1 MRKKILILGGTQMVG
16 RDFVE
21 LLANNIDYE
30 LSIANRGITNKDLF
44 DHLEHINIDR
54 NHLDSCKELS
64 GRFFDIVID
73 FSCYNVNQLNNILK
87 FIFYDYYILIS
98 TQSVLDTHA
107 IQTKTHWLHQYAKD
121 KKELEQYAID
131 NNLKNTTIIRPCAL
145 YGKHDY
151 TNRFY
156 ESNNKFY
163 LKNSGTEVVSNK
175 YNINVREFS
184 QYLLEHIQH
193 SNLNNIKILHIDG
206 DGITYYDY

>member
-1 MRKKILILGGTQMVG
+1 MQKKTLILGGTQMVG

-21 LLANNIDYE
+21 LLFDNIDYK

-44 DHLEHINIDR
+44 AHLEHINIDR

-73 FSCYNVNQLNNILK
+73 FSCYNINQLNNILK
-87 FIFYDYYILIS
+87 FISYDYYILIS

-121 KKELEQYAID
+121 KKELEQYTID

-156 ESNNKFY
+156 EHNNKFY
-163 LKNSGTEVVSNK
+163 SKQSGNEVVSDK

-193 SNLNNIKILHIDG
+193 SNLNDIKILHIDG

>member
-1 MRKKILILGGTQMVG
+1 MSKKLLILGGTQMVG

-21 LLANNIDYE
+21 LLSDNINYK
-30 LSIANRGITNKDLF
+30 LSIANRGITNKNLF
-44 DHLEHINIDR
+44 THLEHITIDR
-54 NHLDSCKELS
+54 NNPDTCKELS

-87 FIFYDYYILIS
+87 FISYDYYILIS

-107 IQTKTHWLHQYAKD
+107 IQTKTHWLHKYAKD
-121 KKELEQYAID
+121 KKTLEEYIVY
-131 NNLKNTTIIRPCAL
+131 NKLKNTNIVRPCAL

-156 ESNNKFY
+156 EHDNKFY
-163 LKNSGTEVVSNK
+163 SKQSGNEIVSNK

-184 QYLLEHIQH
+184 QYLLEYMQH
-193 SNLNNIKILHIDG
+193 SNLTNIKILHIDG
-206 DGITYYDY
+206 AGITYYDH

>member
-145 YGKHDY
+145 YGKYDY

-163 LKNSGTEVVSNK
+163 WKNSGTEVVSNK
-175 YNINVREFS
+175 YNINVKEFS
-184 QYLLEHIQH
+184 EYLLQYIQD
-193 SNLNNIKILHIDG
+193 NDLNNIKILHIDG
-206 DGITYYDY
+206 DGITYHDH

>member
-1 MRKKILILGGTQMVG
+1 MQKILIVGGTQMVG

-21 LLANNIDYE
+21 LLSDNINYK
-30 LSIANRGITNKDLF
+30 LYIANRGITNKDLF
-44 DHLEHINIDR
+44 KHLEHINIDR

-73 FSCYNVNQLNNILK
+73 FSCYNINQLNNILK
-87 FIFYDYYILIS
+87 FISYDYYILIS

-121 KKELEQYAID
+121 KKELEKYSID
-131 NNLKNTTIIRPCAL
+131 NNLKNTSIIRPCAL

-156 ESNNKFY
+156 SSDNKFY
-163 LKNSGTEVVSNK
+163 WKHSGTEVVSNK

-184 QYLLEHIQH
+184 QYLLQYIQYH
-193 SNLNNIKILHIDG
+193 NLNNIKILHIDG
-206 DGITYYDY
+206 DGITYHDK